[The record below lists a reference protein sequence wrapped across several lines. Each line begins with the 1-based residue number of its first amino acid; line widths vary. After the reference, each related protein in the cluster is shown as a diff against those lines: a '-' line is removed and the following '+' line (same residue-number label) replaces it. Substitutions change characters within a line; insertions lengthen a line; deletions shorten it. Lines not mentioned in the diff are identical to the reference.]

1 MLTVCLW
8 GMDYMLYVVNLHN
21 NLEGTAAAP
30 ISQKTKLRLTVVTEP
45 VKKQSQNSTPGLCFS
60 EALAHK
66 MCCLKKCHPEY
77 QNNYTPTS
85 RPEVHLQ
92 HSVGSLEHV
101 TA

>member
-1 MLTVCLW
+1 MPTVCLW

-60 EALAHK
+60 ETLAHK
-66 MCCLKKCHPEY
+66 MCCLKKCHREY

-92 HSVGSLEHV
+92 HTVGSLEHV

>member
-45 VKKQSQNSTPGLCFS
+45 VKKQSQNSTPGICPQS
-60 EALAHK
+60 PALGR
-66 MCCLKKCHPEY
+66 LLSSLL
-77 QNNYTPTS
+77 T
-85 RPEVHLQ
+85 VHC
-92 HSVGSLEHV
+92 VRF
-101 TA
+101 